1 MTHTPTPHVWIP
13 ETRVAFLDSL
23 AVSGMVRHACAAV
36 GMSREAA
43 YKLRN
48 RRDGLAF
55 RLGWD
60 AALLIARTAIADD
73 LMERAIDGQ
82 EDVIAWDEDRR
93 TRTRRRHDNR
103 LSLSLLGRLD
113 RFAEAEHDL
122 HRPAQVIARDWGAFL
137 DLVTRGADDASVLAF
152 ATPPRDGL
160 EPCQP
165 DRQLTAAELE
175 RNLSVC
181 WDDHD
186 GEWRT
191 SFPPPPG
198 FDVDE
203 NGRFGDYDYDR
214 ACTEDEEDA
223 EEARRDGTGTGLYAA
238 AEALRCAYFGFV
250 AAGESETAS
259 TCLHPVTVS
268 LE

>member
-1 MTHTPTPHVWIP
+1 MTDNTTPTPHVWTP
-13 ETRVAFLDSL
+13 ETRVAFLESL
-23 AVSGMVRHACAAV
+23 AASGMVRHACMAV

-113 RFAEAEHDL
+113 RFAEGEHEL
-122 HRPAQVIARDWGAFL
+122 HRPAQCIARDWDAYL
-137 DLVTRGADDASVLAF
+137 DLVREGAGDAAILDFLTPAPDVLEACQPPAPEATDTPDSSAIDETIPRLAF
-152 ATPPRDGL
+152 RAEDYSVWWSGPDGCFKTNFAPPI
-160 EPCQP
+160 
-165 DRQLTAAELE
+165 
-175 RNLSVC
+175 
-181 WDDHD
+181 
-186 GEWRT
+186 
-191 SFPPPPG
+191 G
-198 FDVDE
+198 FKGYE
-203 NGRFGDYDYDR
+203 QGSFGDYEYER
-214 ACTEDEEDA
+214 HCTEDEAAVEQMRHEIGV
-223 EEARRDGTGTGLYAA
+223 EEARLYVERARRA
-238 AEALRCAYFGFV
+238 
-250 AAGESETAS
+250 
-259 TCLHPVTVS
+259 
-268 LE
+268 